1 MLENWWQ
8 SEIHIAINDKSQ
20 VSIAKNLSFDGFL
33 HYKFIIQLDGE
44 RVFKINEYLAKLQA
58 KWLIISFA
66 LHFCPQR
73 CRTHQISKITCV
85 IQTETVTSCCYVNR
99 QINVSVLSQISNY
112 CRPFFMYFLT
122 DRLTPSVTNRLL
134 IMYGILVQHLCYSSC
149 VQSFVGFFLWLM

>member
-1 MLENWWQ
+1 MSENWWQ
-8 SEIHIAINDKSQ
+8 SEIRIAINDKSQ

-85 IQTETVTSCCYVNR
+85 IQTETVTSCCYINN
-99 QINVSVLSQISNY
+99 QINVSLLSTNIKLLYTSY
-112 CRPFFMYFLT
+112 YLLT
-122 DRLTPSVTNRLL
+122 DRLTPPVTDRLL
-134 IMYGILVQHLCYSSC
+134 IIYGILLQHLFLCTAVVYS
-149 VQSFVGFFLWLM
+149 Q